1 MKVLNRI
8 GSKKDN
14 AYKYI
19 FLLDNNLIVEATF
32 IDKGDGKYIICMPNQ
47 TGCIMKCKF
56 CFLTDLEN
64 IKTYNIGVGN
74 LIHIVDIII
83 NDLNI
88 KEDIKTGKK
97 SLLLSFMGSGEPLC
111 NYRNIL
117 NAIWLIKNEYKNVR
131 DAIATI
137 MNDFKLF
144 DRFSQMVKLLNLD
157 VKVHLSM
164 HYTDDRVREQWMPKA
179 GNLYQSIYKLKQYE
193 GKKEI
198 HYTLIKDVNDTIE
211 DINILIDEF
220 KSNPDITIK
229 FLRFN
234 PKDSEDS
241 IGTDENKIQEI
252 VKYMKMNIVNEIEVY
267 TPPAGDVGGSCGQFL
282 LDYYKEYNI

>member
-1 MKVLNRI
+1 MKVLNKI
-8 GSKKDN
+8 KSKKDE

-56 CFLTDLEN
+56 CFLTDLKN

-83 NDLNI
+83 DDLNI
-88 KEDIKTGKK
+88 KEDIKAGKT
-97 SLLLSFMGSGEPLC
+97 LLLSFMGSGEPLC

-131 DAIATI
+131 GAIATI

-164 HYTDDRVREQWMPKA
+164 HYTDDRLREQWMPKA
-179 GNLYQSIYKLKQYE
+179 GNLYQSIEKLKSYE
-193 GKKEI
+193 GKKES
-198 HYTLIKDVNDTIE
+198 KFTI
-211 DINILIDEF
+211 N
-220 KSNPDITIK
+220 
-229 FLRFN
+229 
-234 PKDSEDS
+234 
-241 IGTDENKIQEI
+241 
-252 VKYMKMNIVNEIEVY
+252 
-267 TPPAGDVGGSCGQFL
+267 
-282 LDYYKEYNI
+282 

>member
-1 MKVLNRI
+1 MKVLNKI
-8 GSKKDN
+8 KSKKDE

-32 IDKGDGKYIICMPNQ
+32 IDKGDEKYIICMPNQ
-47 TGCIMKCKF
+47 TGCLMKCKF
-56 CFLTDLEN
+56 CFLTDLEH
-64 IKTYNIGVGN
+64 IKTYNISVDN
-74 LIHIVDIII
+74 LIHIVNIIT

-97 SLLLSFMGSGEPLC
+97 LLLLSFMGSGEPLC

-117 NAIWLIKNEYKNVR
+117 NAIWLIKNKYKNVR
-131 DAIATI
+131 GAIATI
-137 MNDFKLF
+137 MNSFELF
-144 DRFSQMVKLLNLD
+144 DKFSEMVKSLKLD

-179 GNLYQSIYKLKQYE
+179 GNLHQSIEKIKQYE

-198 HYTLIKDVNDTIE
+198 HYTLIKDVNDTIGN
-211 DINILIDEF
+211 INILIDEF
-220 KSNPDITIK
+220 KGDPDITIK

-252 VKYMKMNIVNEIEVY
+252 VEYMKMNMMNEIEVY

-282 LDYYKEYNI
+282 LDYYKEYNV